1 MRKNLHQRLHTL
13 IHDERG
19 SQLLE
24 FILVFPLVW
33 LLIVFSFDQFSILYN
48 KQKALAAAYEAG
60 RIAAV
65 QPNYGLAAYYAKER
79 GEAELKEGVGVAA
92 HDIQLKI
99 RGGGW
104 KKGNHISAIAS
115 MTFYL
120 LATGKKYELTESYSM
135 MIENA
140 EDKK

>member
-79 GEAELKEGVGVAA
+79 GKQSSKRVWA
-92 HDIQLKI
+92 
-99 RGGGW
+99 
-104 KKGNHISAIAS
+104 
-115 MTFYL
+115 
-120 LATGKKYELTESYSM
+120 
-135 MIENA
+135 
-140 EDKK
+140 

>member
-1 MRKNLHQRLHTL
+1 MKKNLRQRLHTL

-65 QPNYGLAAYYAKER
+65 QPNYGLAAYYARER
-79 GEAELKEGVGVAA
+79 GEAELKEGVGVAD

-115 MTFYL
+115 MTFNL